1 MASGASPLSQYYQAG
16 LPYQA
21 YNAAPTNVGGPAQPI
36 GYNNTTNPVKAA
48 QNQRAYVTEEGDEL
62 QNQTENLGNQY
73 LQQQSGTQQYLQPIE
88 STLATGGGGYTPAE
102 QQQIEL
108 NPQQQQAIATEAGI
122 AAGGQTAAS
131 VGDADR
137 AFAASGGNPAA
148 MATYQQRAAQS
159 QAANAGQ
166 SETGGQVAAQQAGS
180 AGAQAVGNASQAQ
193 QNAALGYYGNLQ
205 SEQGQQGQTEQG
217 LTQAAYGTEAGAG
230 NQATSNQISAAAIP
244 TTADKIIGTAAGV
257 AGAALLA
264 DGTSQYYKSGDDGG
278 QDAVLGEDGAE
289 VIIPGPEDIVNAA
302 SDPVRSNTKFMDN
315 GTAPVPGASTPGT
328 SNSGMPA
335 WLQAM
340 LAKNSGSQQ
349 TPPQPGQPGWNK
361 TTPYSQ
367 LGTAV
372 GKAINPNGPI
382 AGMINRSS
390 TQSGPFAPGSSQ
402 MPQSGSSSP
411 ATFGNSTPNSLPGG
425 LVNRTGASIDGVPSL
440 GDTGGGGSYLG
451 GADASADLSG
461 EGAVAGAF
469 ADGRTPYRVK
479 PRMMADGSDPVMSDY
494 IDESERNMLEKDA
507 AGSSS
512 GFADGRSYLA
522 GGKMSSGFHWTSLR
536 PHAVRPPTGGYT
548 PLDHNP
554 RMLADGNFPEAPSF
568 NPNAVQTPLQAQ
580 SAMSTNQGKP
590 QIITKPTLVHL
601 EKEDMVVPLSYR
613 PKAKVRPSV
622 AMAAMKPQMGGYRAR
637 A

>member
-16 LPYQA
+16 LPYQP
-21 YNAAPTNVGGPAQPI
+21 YQSAPTNVGGPAQPI
-36 GYNNTTNPVKAA
+36 GYNNTTNPVQAA

-73 LQQQSGTQQYLQPIE
+73 LAQQSGTQQYLQPIE

-108 NPQQQQAIATEAGI
+108 TPQQQQNIATTAGI

-131 VGDADR
+131 VGQADR

-159 QAANAGQ
+159 QAANAG
-166 SETGGQVAAQQAGS
+166 SAETGAQVAAQQAGS
-180 AGAQAVGNASQAQ
+180 AGAQAVGNAAQTQ

-205 SEQGQQGQTEQG
+205 AQEGQQGQTEQG
-217 LTQAAYGTEAGAG
+217 LTQAAYGTESGAG
-230 NQATSNQISAAAIP
+230 NQSTSNQINAAQLP
-244 TTADKIIGTAAGV
+244 TTADKVIGTVAGV

-264 DGTSQYYKSGDDGG
+264 DGTSQYYKGGDDGG
-278 QDAVLGEDGAE
+278 QDAVLGEDGDE
-289 VIIPGPEDIVNAA
+289 MIIPGPEEIVKAA
-302 SDPVRSNTKFMDN
+302 SDPVRSNTKFMAN
-315 GTAPVPGASTPGT
+315 GTVPVPGTSTPGT

-340 LAKNSGSQQ
+340 LAKNSGNPQ
-349 TPPQPGQPGWNK
+349 PAAPQPGQPGWNK

-367 LGTAV
+367 LGNAIGTAL
-372 GKAINPNGPI
+372 NPNGRAARMFSGP
-382 AGMINRSS
+382 S
-390 TQSGPFAPGSSQ
+390 TTGGPFAPGSGQ
-402 MPQSGSSSP
+402 MSP
-411 ATFGNSTPNSLPGG
+411 AGAPSTAPNTMPGG
-425 LVNRTGASIDGVPSL
+425 LVNRTGSSIDGVPSAPQPEGATF
-440 GDTGGGGSYLG
+440 GDAESAPSYLG
-451 GADASADLSG
+451 GADDLSG
-461 EGAVAGAF
+461 EGAIGA
-469 ADGRTPYRVK
+469 
-479 PRMMADGSDPVMSDY
+479 
-494 IDESERNMLEKDA
+494 
-507 AGSSS
+507 
-512 GFADGRSYLA
+512 FADGRSYLA
-522 GGKMSSGFHWTSLR
+522 GGKMSSGFHWSSPR
-536 PHAVRPPTGGYT
+536 PHAPRLPTGGYT
-548 PLDHNP
+548 PLNHNP

-580 SAMSTNQGKP
+580 SAMSTSQGKP

-601 EKEDMVVPLSYR
+601 ENSDIVVPLSER

-622 AMAAMKPQMGGYRAR
+622 AMAAMKPQSGGYRAR